1 MTDASAGVPRPE
13 RERIALFRYRLIA
26 EALNPR
32 LRPRERGR
40 LVREMADRQH
50 EFPDGS
56 VGTVSRNTLDRWMRY
71 YRARGLAGLEP
82 EVRADAGVV
91 RRHPELFEEAAALR
105 RERPERSA
113 AHIAEILRARHGIR
127 VSERTLRERLQR
139 RGLDRAQ
146 LAAQPRAFGR
156 FEASCP
162 NEIWIGDVLVGPFVP
177 HPRVEG
183 SRRAR
188 LFAFLD
194 DHSRLLVHGA
204 WVSEENT
211 RAGQLVL
218 RAAILRRGLPV
229 SLYLDNGP
237 PFRNANLERTCAVL
251 GIHLVHSRP
260 GMPQGRGKVERAF
273 RVVRERFL
281 LEAEQAGIPDLQALN
296 DRFLAWAEQYLNTR
310 VHSETGQAPIER
322 FLAPGPPPRADPR
335 LLEEACRWSEVRRVD
350 RTACVNLLGNRYR
363 VDPALCG
370 RRVELRYDPE
380 DLSRLGVYLEGLPA
394 GDAVPFVVG
403 RHVHPAV
410 PQAAPP
416 PAQPTGVDY
425 LGLVEI
431 QHSEQT
437 LGPISFRQLGQAQDE
452 AEETE
457 EEEDAESED
466 TGEEDA

>member
-1 MTDASAGVPRPE
+1 MTNSDASAGVPRPE

-40 LVREMADRQH
+40 LVREMASRQH

-71 YRARGLAGLEP
+71 YRARGLASLEP
-82 EVRADAGVV
+82 TVRADAGLV
-91 RRHPELFEEAAALR
+91 RRHPKLFEEAAALR

-113 AHIAEILRARHGIR
+113 AHIAEILR
-127 VSERTLRERLQR
+127 
-139 RGLDRAQ
+139 RGLDRAR

-156 FEASCP
+156 FEASRP

-204 WVSEENT
+204 WVSEENM

-218 RAAILRRGLPV
+218 RAAILRRGLPER
-229 SLYLDNGP
+229 LYLDNGA

-273 RVVRERFL
+273 RVIRERFL

-296 DRFLAWAEQYLNTR
+296 DRFLAWAEQYLNVR

-322 FLAPGPPPRADPR
+322 FLATGPPPKADPR
-335 LLEEACRWSEVRRVD
+335 LLEEACRWSELRRVD
-350 RTACVNLLGNRYR
+350 RTACVSLLGNRYR

-380 DLSRLGVYLEGLPA
+380 DLSQLGVYLEGLPA
-394 GDAVPFVVG
+394 GDAVLFVVG

-410 PQAAPP
+410 PQAAQP

-425 LGLVEI
+425 LGLVEV
-431 QHSEQT
+431 QHAEQT
-437 LGPISFRQLGQAQDE
+437 LRPIAFRQLAEVGDE
-452 AEETE
+452 DD
-457 EEEDAESED
+457 EDEGD
-466 TGEEDA
+466 DR

>member
-1 MTDASAGVPRPE
+1 MTNPDASAGGPRPE
-13 RERIALFRYRLIA
+13 QERIALFRYRLIA

-32 LRPRERGR
+32 LRPRERGA
-40 LVREMADRQH
+40 LVREIASRQH

-56 VGTVSRNTLDRWMRY
+56 AGTVSRNTLDRWIRD
-71 YRARGLAGLEP
+71 YRAGRLAGLEP
-82 EVRADAGVV
+82 RVRADAGVV

-113 AHIAEILRARHGIR
+113 AHIAEILHARHGIR
-127 VSERTLRERLQR
+127 VSERTLREQLER

-146 LAAQPRAFGR
+146 LAAEPRSFGR
-156 FEASCP
+156 FEASRP

-229 SLYLDNGP
+229 RLYLDNGA
-237 PFRNANLERTCAVL
+237 PFSNANLERTCGVL

-260 GMPQGRGKVERAF
+260 GQPQGRGKVERVF
-273 RVVRERFL
+273 RIIRERFL
-281 LEAEQAGIPDLQALN
+281 LEAEQTGIPDLQTLN
-296 DRFLAWAEQYLNTR
+296 DRFLAWTEQYLNTR
-310 VHSETGQAPIER
+310 VHSETNQAPIER
-322 FLAPGPPPRADPR
+322 FLATGPRAKADPL
-335 LLEEACRWSEVRRVD
+335 LLEEACRWSELRRVD

-363 VDPALCG
+363 VDAALCG

-380 DLSRLGVYLEGLPA
+380 DLSRLTVYLEGLPA

-410 PQAAPP
+410 PQAARPP
-416 PAQPTGVDY
+416 VQPTGVDY
-425 LGLVEI
+425 LGLVEV
-431 QHSEQT
+431 QHAEQT
-437 LGPISFRQLGQAQDE
+437 LGPIAFRQLADDE
-452 AEETE
+452 REEG
-457 EEEDAESED
+457 DA
-466 TGEEDA
+466 

>member
-1 MTDASAGVPRPE
+1 
-13 RERIALFRYRLIA
+13 
-26 EALNPR
+26 
-32 LRPRERGR
+32 
-40 LVREMADRQH
+40 
-50 EFPDGS
+50 
-56 VGTVSRNTLDRWMRY
+56 VGTVSRNTLDRWMRD
-71 YRARGLAGLEP
+71 YRAGRLAGLEP
-82 EVRADAGVV
+82 RVRADAGVV

-105 RERPERSA
+105 MERPERSA
-113 AHIAEILRARHGIR
+113 AHIAEILHARHGIR

-146 LAAQPRAFGR
+146 LVAQPRTFGR
-156 FEASCP
+156 FEASRP

-229 SLYLDNGP
+229 RLYLDNGA
-237 PFRNANLERTCAVL
+237 PFSNANLERTCGVL

-260 GMPQGRGKVERAF
+260 GMPQGRGKVERVF
-273 RVVRERFL
+273 RVIRERFL
-281 LEAEQAGIPDLQALN
+281 LEAEQAGIPDLQTLN
-296 DRFLAWAEQYLNTR
+296 DRFTAWTEQYLNNH
-310 VHSETGQAPIER
+310 VHSETNQAPIER
-322 FLAPGPPPRADPR
+322 FLATGPPPKADPLR
-335 LLEEACRWSEVRRVD
+335 LEEACRWSELRRVD

-363 VDPALCG
+363 VDPALSG

-380 DLSRLGVYLEGLPA
+380 DLSRLTVYLDGLPA

-410 PQAAPP
+410 HQAARP

-425 LGLVEI
+425 LGLVEV
-431 QHSEQT
+431 QHAEQT
-437 LGPISFRQLGQAQDE
+437 LGPIAFRQH
-452 AEETE
+452 AED
-457 EEEDAESED
+457 EEDA
-466 TGEEDA
+466 

>member
-1 MTDASAGVPRPE
+1 MTDASAGGPRPE

-26 EALNPR
+26 EALNRR
-32 LRPRERGR
+32 LRPRERGG
-40 LVREMADRQH
+40 LVREMASRQH

-71 YRARGLAGLEP
+71 YRARGLSGLEP
-82 EVRADAGVV
+82 EVRTDAGVV

-127 VSERTLRERLQR
+127 VSERTLREQLQR

-146 LAAQPRAFGR
+146 LAAHPRTFGR
-156 FEASCP
+156 FEASRP

-177 HPRVEG
+177 HPRIEG

-229 SLYLDNGP
+229 RLYLDNGP

-273 RVVRERFL
+273 RVIRERFL
-281 LEAEQAGIPDLQALN
+281 LEAEQAGIPDLQTLN
-296 DRFLAWAEQYLNTR
+296 DRFLAWTEQYLNVR
-310 VHSETGQAPIER
+310 VHSETGQMPIER
-322 FLAPGPPPRADPR
+322 FLATGPPPKADPQ

-380 DLSRLGVYLEGLPA
+380 DLTELEVWCERLPWAKALPT
-394 GDAVPFVVG
+394 VLG
-403 RHVHPAV
+403 RHVGERP
-410 PQAAPP
+410 PPLPAPP
-416 PAQPTGVDY
+416 AERTGVDY
-425 LGLVEI
+425 LGLVERA
-431 QHSEQT
+431 HDRQT
-437 LGPISFRQLGQAQDE
+437 LGRLSYRDLNRDQ
-452 AEETE
+452 
-457 EEEDAESED
+457 EDKA
-466 TGEEDA
+466 

>member
-1 MTDASAGVPRPE
+1 MTNPDASAGAPRPE
-13 RERIALFRYRLIA
+13 QERIALFRYRLIA

-40 LVREMADRQH
+40 LVREIASRQH

-56 VGTVSRNTLDRWMRY
+56 QGTVSRNTLDRWIRD
-71 YRARGLAGLEP
+71 YRAGRLAGLEP
-82 EVRADAGVV
+82 RVRADAGLV

-113 AHIAEILRARHGIR
+113 AHIAEILHARHGIR
-127 VSERTLRERLQR
+127 VSERTLREQLQR

-146 LAAQPRAFGR
+146 LTAQPRVFGR
-156 FEASCP
+156 FEASRP

-188 LFAFLD
+188 LFAFMD
-194 DHSRLLVHGA
+194 DHSRLLAHGA

-218 RAAILRRGLPV
+218 RAAILRRGQPEH
-229 SLYLDNGP
+229 LYLDNGA
-237 PFRNANLERTCAVL
+237 PFSNANLDRTCAVL

-260 GMPQGRGKVERAF
+260 GQPQGRGKVERVF
-273 RVVRERFL
+273 RHVRERFL
-281 LEAEQAGIPDLQALN
+281 LEAEQAGIPDLQTLN
-296 DRFLAWAEQYLNTR
+296 DRFTAWVEQYLNTR
-310 VHSETGQAPIER
+310 VHSETNQTPIER
-322 FLAPGPPPRADPR
+322 FLASGPPSRADPQ
-335 LLEEACRWSEVRRVD
+335 LLEEACRWSQLRRVD
-350 RTACVNLLGNRYR
+350 RTACVSLLGNRYT

-380 DLSRLGVYLEGLPA
+380 DLSRLSVHLDGLPA
-394 GDAVPFVVG
+394 GDAVPFAVG

-410 PQAAPP
+410 PQAARP
-416 PAQPTGVDY
+416 PAPSTGIDY
-425 LGLVEI
+425 LGMVEV
-431 QHSEQT
+431 QHAEQT
-437 LGPISFRQLGQAQDE
+437 LGPIAFHKL
-452 AEETE
+452 TE
-457 EEEDAESED
+457 EEPA
-466 TGEEDA
+466 

>member
-1 MTDASAGVPRPE
+1 
-13 RERIALFRYRLIA
+13 
-26 EALNPR
+26 
-32 LRPRERGR
+32 
-40 LVREMADRQH
+40 
-50 EFPDGS
+50 
-56 VGTVSRNTLDRWMRY
+56 VGTVSRNTLDRWMRD
-71 YRARGLAGLEP
+71 YRTGRLAGLEP
-82 EVRADAGVV
+82 RVRADAGVV

-105 RERPERSA
+105 MERPERSA

-127 VSERTLRERLQR
+127 VSERTLREQLQR

-146 LAAQPRAFGR
+146 LAAQHRTFGR
-156 FEASCP
+156 FEASRP

-229 SLYLDNGP
+229 RLYLDNGA
-237 PFRNANLERTCAVL
+237 PFSNANLERTCGVL

-260 GMPQGRGKVERAF
+260 GMPQGRGKVERIF
-273 RVVRERFL
+273 RVIRERFL
-281 LEAEQAGIPDLQALN
+281 LEAEQAGIPDLQTLN
-296 DRFLAWAEQYLNTR
+296 DRFTAWVEQYLNTR
-310 VHSETGQAPIER
+310 VHSETNQVPIER
-322 FLAPGPPPRADPR
+322 FLATGPPPKADPQ
-335 LLEEACRWSEVRRVD
+335 LLEEACRWSELRRVD

-380 DLSRLGVYLEGLPA
+380 DLRRLTVHLEGLPA

-410 PQAAPP
+410 PQAARP

-425 LGLVEI
+425 LGLIEV
-431 QHSEQT
+431 QHAEQT
-437 LGPISFRQLGQAQDE
+437 LGPIAFRRL
-452 AEETE
+452 AED
-457 EEEDAESED
+457 EEDA
-466 TGEEDA
+466 

>member
-1 MTDASAGVPRPE
+1 MTNPDASAGAPRPE
-13 RERIALFRYRLIA
+13 QERIALFRYRLIA
-26 EALNPR
+26 EVLNPR

-40 LVREMADRQH
+40 LVREIASRQH

-56 VGTVSRNTLDRWMRY
+56 LGTVSRNTLDRWLRD
-71 YRARGLAGLEP
+71 YRAGRLAGLEP
-82 EVRADAGVV
+82 RVRADAGVV

-105 RERPERSA
+105 MERPERSA

-127 VSERTLRERLQR
+127 VSERTLREQLQR

-146 LAAQPRAFGR
+146 LAAQPRIFGR
-156 FEASCP
+156 FEASRP

-229 SLYLDNGP
+229 RLYLDNGA
-237 PFRNANLERTCAVL
+237 PFSNANLERTCGVL

-260 GMPQGRGKVERAF
+260 GMPQGRGKVERIF
-273 RVVRERFL
+273 RHIRERFL
-281 LEAEQAGIPDLQALN
+281 LEAEQAGIPDLQTLN
-296 DRFLAWAEQYLNTR
+296 DRFMAWVEQYLNTR
-310 VHSETGQAPIER
+310 VHSETNQVPIER
-322 FLAPGPPPRADPR
+322 FLATGPPPKADPQ
-335 LLEEACRWSEVRRVD
+335 LLEEACRWSELRRVD

-380 DLSRLGVYLEGLPA
+380 DLSRLTVHLEGLPA

-410 PQAAPP
+410 PQAARP

-425 LGLVEI
+425 LGLIEV
-431 QHSEQT
+431 QHAEQT
-437 LGPISFRQLGQAQDE
+437 LGPIAFRRL
-452 AEETE
+452 AED
-457 EEEDAESED
+457 EEDA
-466 TGEEDA
+466 

>member
-13 RERIALFRYRLIA
+13 RERLALFRYQLIV

-40 LVREMADRQH
+40 LVREMAGRQH

-56 VGTVSRNTLDRWMRY
+56 VGTVSRNTLDRWIRY

-82 EVRADAGVV
+82 TVRADAGVV

-127 VSERTLRERLQR
+127 VSERTLREQLQR

-146 LAAQPRAFGR
+146 LAAQPRSFGR
-156 FEASCP
+156 FEASRP

-229 SLYLDNGP
+229 CLYLDNGP
-237 PFRNANLERTCAVL
+237 PFSNANLERTCAVL
-251 GIHLVHSRP
+251 GVHLVHSRP
-260 GMPQGRGKVERAF
+260 GQPQGRGKVERAF
-273 RVVRERFL
+273 RVIRERFL
-281 LEAEQAGIPDLQALN
+281 LEAEQAGIPDLQILN
-296 DRFLAWAEQYLNTR
+296 DRWLAWVEQVLNVR

-335 LLEEACRWSEVRRVD
+335 LLEEACRWSQIRRVD
-350 RTACVNLLGNRYR
+350 RTACLNLLGNRYR

-370 RRVELRYDPE
+370 RRVEVRYDPE
-380 DLSRLGVYLEGLPA
+380 DLSHLTVYLDGLPA

-410 PQAAPP
+410 PQAVPP

-431 QHSEQT
+431 QHAEQT
-437 LGPISFRQLGQAQDE
+437 LGPISFSKLTKTAVE
-452 AEETE
+452 KVE
-457 EEEDAESED
+457 EEKK
-466 TGEEDA
+466 